1 MHLLNNRLGRLTAL
15 IAMGGAALYSQG
27 TQTTTVSG
35 MVLDGAGAPLA
46 GVTIR
51 LTSPALMGVR
61 TYTSDSGGKFV
72 ARLLPPGFYTVQ
84 FNKDGFESRKIT
96 QQLLLDQTFSP
107 KVTMSKVGGAVVE
120 VIAAPA
126 AVDKTDLK
134 TSSNYRLDSVDQ
146 LPNARSMEGVA
157 LLTPGV
163 TSGVGGRVQIRGA
176 QTSGNLY
183 LLDGQNIADN
193 AYNNR
198 GLSVIDD
205 SIEETQVITGAMSAE
220 YGDVEGGVINSIT
233 RSGSNSFSGSLRWE
247 LTNPAWNNEKHGETR
262 DAYKNILGST
272 KTLSLSGPIIK
283 DKLWFAGSYFTTNTS
298 GTGTI
303 GGNLSTGANDYV
315 DDTVVGYPGVS
326 NDFALGA
333 QNGTG
338 GYNTG
343 YTTSRKEI
351 RRQIKLTWSI
361 NQDHTLVA
369 SYMKNATDDVNRNY
383 SAGEIL
389 ALVPQISTSDF
400 WNIAFRSTW
409 TSNLT
414 TELRIGEKNQNLSA
428 GGAANGQSPIYS
440 DDTGLF
446 YNNGIFNNTD
456 GGDNRGN
463 KTMNLKASL
472 FWDMAGNHQTDFGLD
487 YYQGVREARNEQSP
501 TNLIF
506 EAAGVDLVS
515 RTAIPTSIWV
525 YESAAGKAKNFS
537 YGLYFNDK
545 WSLDQHWNF
554 QVGLRFDKYQAENE
568 SGMRTA
574 GADGLSPRLGV
585 KYDLFGDSK
594 HVFGLSFAR
603 YNGKVLEGITNSVTG
618 QGNPKEIDY
627 LADSYYASAYTTG
640 FIPVLPIGQTGDGN
654 EVYWWNPANRISFAA
669 LQNPALYN
677 TSLISYYNDPTLN
690 VKLDDKMKA
699 PTVDEVQGNYAYSFN
714 FGAYGDGYIKTTG
727 VYKKWKNLMDVS
739 VGNNGTVVSPAGQTL
754 YIKYWSNNPDARR
767 DYKGLELDM
776 LYNYNEW
783 VLTGSITWSS
793 LKGNYEGEGTNTP
806 GRGETIH
813 NYDVVAGVYKYDYNW
828 TAPYGY
834 LTGHVPIRMRFTAS
848 KVFNNA
854 YGKTSIGVI
863 YRFDSGTH
871 YSFARSITPAQLA
884 GVGALPSTFGTSA
897 TQYMNQERGMGV
909 FNATS
914 YTDLAITHD
923 FPLFKALGKS
933 VTAFAKVNIQN
944 VWNHQQLVT
953 FNTQYS
959 AASGTFPTA
968 LGSTWNANALYGQAT
983 GAGNWGA
990 ARTIAISTG
999 FRF

>member
-27 TQTTTVSG
+27 TQTTNITGAV
-35 MVLDGAGAPLA
+35 VDGAGAPLA
-46 GVTIR
+46 GVTVR
-51 LTSPALMGVR
+51 LTSPSLQGVR
-61 TYTSDSGGKFV
+61 AYTTDGAGKFI
-72 ARLLPPGFYTVQ
+72 ARLLPPGFYTIQ
-84 FNKDGFESRKIT
+84 LNKDGFETRKIT
-96 QQLLLDQTFSP
+96 QQMGIDQTFSP
-107 KVTMSKVGGAVVE
+107 KVTMSKIGGAVVE
-120 VIAAPA
+120 VIAAPP
-126 AVDKTDLK
+126 AVDKTDVK
-134 TSSNYRLDSVDQ
+134 TSSNYRMDTVDQ
-146 LPNARSMEGVA
+146 LPTVNRGMESVA

-163 TSGVGGRVQIRGA
+163 TTGVGGRVQIRGA

-198 GLSVIDD
+198 GLAVIED
-205 SIEETQVITGAMSAE
+205 SIEETQVITGAMSSE

-247 LTNPAWNNEKHGETR
+247 LSNPQWDNQKHGESR
-262 DAYKNILGST
+262 AAYVNILGST
-272 KTLSLSGPIIK
+272 KTLALSGPIIK
-283 DKLWFAGSYFTTNTS
+283 DKLWFAGSYFTTNTNQAR
-298 GTGTI
+298 TI
-303 GGNLSTGANDYV
+303 LGNLSAGDNDYV
-315 DDTVVGYPGVS
+315 DPNPV

-333 QNGTG
+333 LNGPG
-338 GYNTG
+338 GYDTP
-343 YTTSRKEI
+343 YTTARKEI

-361 NQDHTLVA
+361 NQDHTVVA
-369 SYMKNATDDVNRNY
+369 SYMKNATDDVNRDY
-383 SAGEIL
+383 SAGELL

-400 WNIAFRSTW
+400 WNVAFRSTW
-409 TSNLT
+409 TSNFT

-440 DDTGLF
+440 DDTGRF

-472 FWDMAGNHQTDFGLD
+472 FWDMVGSHQTDFGLD
-487 YYQGVREARNEQSP
+487 YYEGVREARNEQSP

-515 RTAIPTSIWV
+515 RTAIPTSIWI
-525 YESAAGKAKNFS
+525 YESTAGKAKNFS
-537 YGLYFNDK
+537 YGLYVNDK

-554 QVGLRFDKYQAENE
+554 QIGLRYDKYQAENE

-594 HVFGLSFAR
+594 HIFGLSFAR

-627 LADSYYASAYTTG
+627 LADSYFDSQYGAGFLGADGTTV
-640 FIPVLPIGQTGDGN
+640 IN
-654 EVYWWNPANRISFAA
+654 WWNPANRISFAA
-669 LQNPALYN
+669 LQDPALYGN
-677 TSLISYYNDPTLN
+677 VVSYYNDPTLN
-690 VKLDDKMKA
+690 VRLDDKMKA
-699 PTVDEVQGNYAYSFN
+699 PTVDEIQGSYAYSFN

-727 VYKKWKNLMDVS
+727 VYKKWKNLMDQS
-739 VGNNGTVVSPAGQTL
+739 VGNNGTVVSPVGQTL
-754 YIKYWSNNPDARR
+754 YIKYWSNNSDARR
-767 DYKGLELDM
+767 DYKGLELDT
-776 LYNYNEW
+776 LYNYNDW
-783 VLTGSITWSS
+783 VLTGAITWSQ

-813 NYDVVAGVYKYDYNW
+813 NYDVVNGVTNYDYNW

-834 LTGHVPIRMRFTAS
+834 LTGHVPIRMRFSAS

-863 YRFDSGTH
+863 HRFDSGSH
-871 YSFARSITPAQLA
+871 YSFARSITRNQLA
-884 GVGALPSTFGTSA
+884 GTGVLPSTFGNSA

-909 FNATS
+909 YNSEA

-923 FPLFKALGKS
+923 FPLFKLMGKS

-944 VWNHQQLVT
+944 VFNHQQIVT
-953 FNTQYS
+953 FNTNYS
-959 AASGTFPTA
+959 PASGAYPTA
-968 LGSTWNANALYGQAT
+968 LASPWATPFVSGVSLYGQAT
-983 GAGNWGA
+983 GVGNWGP
-990 ARTIAISTG
+990 ARSIKISTG